1 MAKYKIIRPI
11 EHNRKLYVPA
21 TAPSAA
27 DGTEIEVDASG
38 LIELSDQEASQLT
51 QGQVQPF
58 PETPAPREDPGKSS
72 SKKSSFKT
80 QPTAATGDDRG

>member
-1 MAKYKIIRPI
+1 MAKYKILRPV

-38 LIELSDQEASQLT
+38 SIELSDAEASQLT
-51 QGQVQPF
+51 LGQIQAF
-58 PETPAPREDPGKSS
+58 PEAAPGEDTGRAF
-72 SKKSSFKT
+72 SKKASSRT
-80 QPTAATGDDRG
+80 QAPAAGEDHS